1 MMLGFKGLKEVSVFS
16 KFKTA
21 RYCKKTSDVDQNKNI
36 QPLPSGETR
45 K

>member
-1 MMLGFKGLKEVSVFS
+1 MMLGLKGLKDVSIFS

-36 QPLPSGETR
+36 QPLPSGETH